1 MFGAFIY
8 TDEQIKKSTYAGF
21 YTKIEN
27 FKFICTGWGHCSFLE
42 RVLILNA
49 SDVRNDH
56 IYNMSA
62 CVDRIIMS

>member
-27 FKFICTGWGHCSFLE
+27 FKFICTGWGCTLFFPWESAYIE
-42 RVLILNA
+42 RFRCQKWSYL
-49 SDVRNDH
+49 
-56 IYNMSA
+56 
-62 CVDRIIMS
+62 